1 MCEGYQLRIIL
12 FLPWLPSEAFIHF
25 FLDKP
30 LRLLH
35 IHCKGWSLCKR
46 SSAVSDSRSET
57 SITLRTW
64 SWVSSSWGDRLRISD
79 RKFVNHTT
87 EMILWSMILGYNWF
101 SGLTFQD
108 RGDSFFGLYS
118 SWRLLGGW
126 KDSLCTFYWQKG
138 HPKCLNQLL
147 NCNHSWPKSDFTFQK
162 WLFNQPHRMAK
173 NALPSVVVFMN
184 ERRGPMK
191 SSFYRKVLKLKSWVG
206 LFWQWTFIS
215 PVKKK
220 VKPILLTHTLFVN

>member
-1 MCEGYQLRIIL
+1 MK
-12 FLPWLPSEAFIHF
+12 
-25 FLDKP
+25 KP
-30 LRLLH
+30 LRQLQVQH
-35 IHCKGWSLCKR
+35 SGQSLNMR
-46 SSAVSDSRSET
+46 SSMSSGQGPLD

-64 SWVSSSWGDRLRISD
+64 SHVSSSWTDRLRISD

-191 SSFYRKVLKLKSWVG
+191 SSFYRRV
-206 LFWQWTFIS
+206 
-215 PVKKK
+215 
-220 VKPILLTHTLFVN
+220 